1 MGYFLIINHGKGAA
15 HSQETLPCP
24 QQFRPLRFWILC
36 RLCNPSL
43 SAEIGPW
50 LPCICCQCGLLLP
63 AEEKLRQ
70 QSPTRYN
77 SLGYLSQRTWVQPQ
91 AGIYFFFT
99 SHLLT
104 ILPSLSLLS
113 PTCSKL
119 LLQGLVCNT
128 KELLL
133 SVEHIFSA
141 QRASVVLSKL
151 KRSCAKTLGG
161 SE

>member
-1 MGYFLIINHGKGAA
+1 MGYFLIINHGRGAA
-15 HSQETLPCP
+15 HSQGTLPCP
-24 QQFRPLRFWILC
+24 QQFRPLRFRTSAAC

-43 SAEIGPW
+43 SAEICPW
-50 LPCICCQCGLLLP
+50 LPCICRQCDSLLP
-63 AEEKLRQ
+63 AEEKLQ
-70 QSPTRYN
+70 QQRPTCYN
-77 SLGYLSQRTWVQPQ
+77 SLGDPSQRTWVQPQ
-91 AGIYFFFT
+91 DGIFFL
-99 SHLLT
+99 SLIHN
-104 ILPSLSLLS
+104 PSLTLT
-113 PTCSKL
+113 PVPMCSKL

-151 KRSCAKTLGG
+151 KQSCAKTLGG